1 MNRDPEAWKRLG
13 RLLRDAREGQGQ
25 TRKQFAESA
34 GVSEKAVYNAE
45 SGQVPSKQQPPSL
58 VKIAAGH
65 GWKPE
70 SIGIVLD
77 GGEPVLASEPAAANV
92 APPAQELGD
101 QPDLLDLMM
110 RVHEFG
116 RVCMALGGSLEA
128 RNAFEA
134 AAQRLFESVP
144 RETRVQQAHYGLAA
158 YRPHALG
165 EGVPEDDA
173 EAIFRAMEGN
183 Q

>member
-1 MNRDPEAWKRLG
+1 MNRDPQAWKRLG
-13 RLLRDAREGQGQ
+13 RLMRDAREQAGLN
-25 TRKQFAESA
+25 RKDFADLA

-45 SGQVPSKQQPPSL
+45 KGDPPSRQQPPTL

-70 SIGIVLD
+70 SIQRILD
-77 GGEPVLASEPAAANV
+77 GGEPILREQSAPAAPTPQSLA
-92 APPAQELGD
+92 EH
-101 QPDLLDLMM
+101 PDLAELMM

-116 RVCMALGGSLEA
+116 RVCASLGGSREA
-128 RNAFEA
+128 RDDFEA
-134 AAQRLFESVP
+134 AAQRLFETVP
-144 RETRVQQAHYGLAA
+144 RAARIAGREGYGLAA

-173 EAIFRAMEGN
+173 ERILRAMEED
-183 Q
+183 